1 MKLIDIL
8 ALELRAWPKGF
19 GKSVGQCHH
28 GAIHSCGLPYLQSG
42 QKFTR
47 CDNYMTDVVSRG
59 QWQAAV
65 DALKAEARPTES
77 MALHHQEVG
86 RITRQW
92 NGEGLPPVG
101 VVCEYRGA
109 HQFDAWSEVRIF
121 AEWGHGSSKV
131 VFFDFGDGWR
141 EERSPDKFR
150 TVRTQD
156 QIEEM
161 RLSVKEMCAVALT
174 TPVVTCDQAE
184 IIMRRLYDAG
194 YRKFEIVDN

>member
-1 MKLIDIL
+1 MKLVDIL
-8 ALELRAWPKGF
+8 ARELKVWPELGRKLCQGHKGHIYPAD
-19 GKSVGQCHH
+19 GGDTY
-28 GAIHSCGLPYLQSG
+28 AITERSDDWELAE
-42 QKFTR
+42 
-47 CDNYMTDVVSRG
+47 VSRDE
-59 QWQAAV
+59 WQAAV

-101 VVCEYRGA
+101 TVCEYRGA
-109 HQFDAWSEVRIF
+109 HQFDVWSEVKIF
-121 AEWGHGSSKV
+121 AEWGHESSRV

-141 EERSPDKFR
+141 EERRPDRFR

-161 RLSVKEMCAVALT
+161 RLSVKEMCAVALS

-184 IIMRRLYDAG
+184 VIMRRLYDAG